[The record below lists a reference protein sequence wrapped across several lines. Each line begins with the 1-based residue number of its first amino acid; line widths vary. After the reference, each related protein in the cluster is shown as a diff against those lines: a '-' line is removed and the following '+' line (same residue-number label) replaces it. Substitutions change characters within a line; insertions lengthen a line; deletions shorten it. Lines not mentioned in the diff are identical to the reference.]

1 MELVFVSQR
10 FNKRK
15 CLGSSIIY
23 FFRRAI
29 RLDLGALGIPSI
41 CPEIGSSDLFSLD
54 FTIRYRFVLN
64 KVLQE
69 NIDWLE
75 HTYNKIGN

>member
-1 MELVFVSQR
+1 
-10 FNKRK
+10 
-15 CLGSSIIY
+15 
-23 FFRRAI
+23 
-29 RLDLGALGIPSI
+29 LGALGIPSI

-54 FTIRYRFVLN
+54 FTIKYRFVLN

-75 HTYNKIGN
+75 HTYKKIGN